1 MPDTMVRVVMV
12 LLTELLFSYVVYEYF
27 CIFFERKAIKG
38 IFICIYLTSVIIQV
52 VLQYLPDDMAYGRLI
67 ITMLFL
73 IIVSCFF
80 ECRIGERI
88 VFSFLFAAMGMFGEA
103 LVGCA
108 VLAFGVGKERQG
120 DIWGIVTYLIMLM
133 IIKILQWFS
142 RMK

>member
-1 MPDTMVRVVMV
+1 MPDTMVGVVMV

-80 ECRIGERI
+80 E
-88 VFSFLFAAMGMFGEA
+88 
-103 LVGCA
+103 
-108 VLAFGVGKERQG
+108 
-120 DIWGIVTYLIMLM
+120 
-133 IIKILQWFS
+133 
-142 RMK
+142 